1 MRQRLRAGR
10 FDGFDA
16 ITEHGTEDLDHLAVA
31 TGLVL
36 QLAPH
41 TAQCRRQFPF
51 LEGRAVA
58 QRARFAR
65 QDGYVMHGIVDGG
78 VAPEDPIMASD
89 NLPVLPAFQTVGVG
103 PDLDRPPNSPSID
116 RVEVLVEAHEVG

>member
-1 MRQRLRAGR
+1 MDVVRQRLRAGR
-10 FDGFDA
+10 FDGVQA
-16 ITEHGTEDLDHLAVA
+16 IGEHSTEDLDHLAVA
-31 TGLVL
+31 TGLAF

-65 QDGYVMHGIVDGG
+65 QDGYVMQGGG
-78 VAPEDPIMASD
+78 VATVVEIPRRR
-89 NLPVLPAFQTVGVG
+89 NL
-103 PDLDRPPNSPSID
+103 
-116 RVEVLVEAHEVG
+116 RVN